1 MRLPNI
7 TKYLSHQNK
16 SCPSTKSRL
25 KPSNDGHK
33 KETSNTESHPMED
46 IYITRT
52 KSTKSSKKVQG
63 KKRMRELESVTPE
76 CLQPSKKK
84 TCRGKSKSSKKNT
97 PNTQSTKTLEADSTG
112 KEKTFR
118 GSWLK
123 SVQGWSQ
130 RLWLCTETDYVDTD
144 LSCLNSCANSFKQNC
159 WFTVK
164 TKRRVNTSP
173 QKKSCQKTSS
183 PSSIYSWQEIM
194 ENVLT
199 KTKKEEMQ
207 KENKKKEKKIQVKA
221 KAKNQK
227 KTKEP
232 AQRTWK
238 FRLYP
243 NKEQREKL
251 NQMMGTYRYIYNQ
264 CVKYY
269 NDGIGETPTIK
280 ELRDRFVCVKAIKDQ
295 GNSWSKCLPWDSRD
309 EACRDFIAALK
320 INWKVYNEKVEKMEH
335 QLIKKGMGVDQA
347 KEQAKTIIKM
357 FTLKFKSKKRKKI
370 QSFFIRE
377 RDWNHESGNVSWMK
391 QIKSKEPFEIKYDTR
406 VLKDGVGKYFI
417 LVLKPLQPVPTS
429 ERRKIVSIDPGQRT
443 FLTCY
448 DPEGR
453 LFEFGKNDSNC
464 LMKLAMRADKLQSL
478 HDKKE
483 NTEVLRFNSKKRRN
497 LKKKF
502 QKIKYKIQNKVKDCH
517 HKISKYLVQSYD
529 NILLPTFS
537 ASEMVKKEDRC
548 ISSQTVRRLLTWS
561 HYKFKQII
569 QSKSK
574 RFDAFIIPCEEHY
587 TSKGCGNCG
596 EINNE
601 LGDSKEFECPQCKFK
616 SDRDINASR
625 NILLKYLIENSQ

>member
-1 MRLPNI
+1 ME
-7 TKYLSHQNK
+7 
-16 SCPSTKSRL
+16 
-25 KPSNDGHK
+25 K
-33 KETSNTESHPMED
+33 K
-46 IYITRT
+46 
-52 KSTKSSKKVQG
+52 
-63 KKRMRELESVTPE
+63 
-76 CLQPSKKK
+76 
-84 TCRGKSKSSKKNT
+84 
-97 PNTQSTKTLEADSTG
+97 
-112 KEKTFR
+112 
-118 GSWLK
+118 
-123 SVQGWSQ
+123 
-130 RLWLCTETDYVDTD
+130 
-144 LSCLNSCANSFKQNC
+144 
-159 WFTVK
+159 
-164 TKRRVNTSP
+164 
-173 QKKSCQKTSS
+173 
-183 PSSIYSWQEIM
+183 
-194 ENVLT
+194 
-199 KTKKEEMQ
+199 
-207 KENKKKEKKIQVKA
+207 NKKKEKSIQVKA
-221 KAKNQK
+221 KSKNQK
-227 KTKEP
+227 QIKEP

-238 FRLYP
+238 VRLYP

-251 NQMMGTYRYIYNQ
+251 NQMMGTYGYIYNQ

-269 NDGIGETPTIK
+269 NEGMGETPTIK
-280 ELRDRFVCVKAIKDQ
+280 ELRDKFVCVKAIKGQ
-295 GNSWSKCLPWDSRD
+295 GNSWSKCLPWDSKG

-335 QLIKKGMGVDQA
+335 QLIKKGMGIDQA

-377 RDWNHESGNVSWMK
+377 RDWNYESGNVSWMK

-417 LVLKPLQPVPTS
+417 LVLKPLEPITVS

-448 DPEGR
+448 DPEGSI
-453 LFEFGKNDSNC
+453 FEFGKNDSDS
-464 LMKLAMRADKLQSL
+464 LIKLGMRADKLQSL
-478 HDKKE
+478 HDEDENDKSKK
-483 NTEVLRFNSKKRRN
+483 FNSKKRRN

-537 ASEMVKKEDRC
+537 TSEMVKKNDRK

-574 RFDAFIIPCEEHY
+574 RFDAFVIPCEEHY

-601 LGDSKEFECPQCKFK
+601 LEDSKEFECPQCKFR
-616 SDRDINASR
+616 SDRDINAAR